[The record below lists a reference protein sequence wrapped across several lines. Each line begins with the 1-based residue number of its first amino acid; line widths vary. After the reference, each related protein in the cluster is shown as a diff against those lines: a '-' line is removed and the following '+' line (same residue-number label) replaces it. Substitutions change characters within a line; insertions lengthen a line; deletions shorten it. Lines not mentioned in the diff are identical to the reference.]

1 MIWFTTHSLELCPL
15 HVKEIQLIKNFS
27 SSVPITK
34 FILAEFTPNMY
45 FGLKYIHE
53 KLFGK
58 VLKTDPYFSQKLPKM
73 YILSFYKYIINSFN
87 SFDKICVKNISIS
100 SFTIEKLLSF

>member
-15 HVKEIQLIKNFS
+15 HVEEIQHIKNFS
-27 SSVPITK
+27 SSVPINK

-45 FGLKYIHE
+45 FGLKYMHE

-58 VLKTDPYFSQKLPKM
+58 VLKTDPYFSQNSQKC
-73 YILSFYKYIINSFN
+73 IFYH
-87 SFDKICVKNISIS
+87 
-100 SFTIEKLLSF
+100 FTNTY